1 MICRKCGKELE
12 NDAIFCSRCGTR
24 VEVESGNMN
33 RNTYTPPPFEGQYG
47 QPNQPYNNY
56 GNQGFM
62 PFGQPQAKPAQPL
75 AIASLVLGIVSLI
88 VFAII
93 AGPLGIIFGCIA
105 KNKGNKSGMA
115 TAGIICGICG
125 IIGWILIQILF
136 ANTILSM
143 F

>member
-1 MICRKCGKELE
+1 MICRKCGKEIE

-24 VEVESGNMN
+24 VETMED
-33 RNTYTPPPFEGQYG
+33 NTQNTYYTPPFNNPYSQQN
-47 QPNQPYNNY
+47 QPNYNQYQNQGWQPYPQNI
-56 GNQGFM
+56 Q
-62 PFGQPQAKPAQPL
+62 QPGHGL
-75 AIASLVLGIVSLI
+75 AISSLILGIISLI

-93 AGPLGIIFGCIA
+93 AGPLGIIFGCIS
-105 KNKGNKSGMA
+105 KSKGNKSGMA

-136 ANTILSM
+136 ADTIFSM